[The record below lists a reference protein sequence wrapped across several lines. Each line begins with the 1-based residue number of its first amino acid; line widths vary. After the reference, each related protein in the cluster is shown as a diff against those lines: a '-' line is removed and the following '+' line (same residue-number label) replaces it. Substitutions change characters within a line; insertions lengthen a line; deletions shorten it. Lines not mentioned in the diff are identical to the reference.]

1 MYLLIGVMT
10 LLLTSSAWAQ
20 EAGQGRGFNPSA
32 NMPFEPLQ
40 AAVRARWAGVPLTAQ
55 KTEPFKIFDNIYYV
69 GVESVGAFLITTSDG
84 LMLVDTTYAE
94 TADLVLD
101 SVRALGFNPSNIKY
115 IFITHQHTDHYAGAG
130 RIKQVTG
137 ARIAM
142 SLADWEGVERQLTG
156 GQNPRN
162 GLAFT
167 RDIVIQDGDTF
178 KLGDTTVRVYVV
190 PGHTPGQIGL
200 ELQARDGNRSYRT
213 LLGMALAPA
222 QGLTK
227 ASIGSI
233 ERVKQLGPWDTVLA
247 PHGFLMPIDLPL
259 SPREIFLAGQPR
271 PATPQNAH
279 PAVIGAA
286 RVNAYLDGM
295 MRAGRQRLAAEEAT
309 PSR

>member
-1 MYLLIGVMT
+1 
-10 LLLTSSAWAQ
+10 
-20 EAGQGRGFNPSA
+20 
-32 NMPFEPLQ
+32 
-40 AAVRARWAGVPLTAQ
+40 
-55 KTEPFKIFDNIYYV
+55 
-69 GVESVGAFLITTSDG
+69 
-84 LMLVDTTYAE
+84 
-94 TADLVLD
+94 
-101 SVRALGFNPSNIKY
+101 
-115 IFITHQHTDHYAGAG
+115 
-130 RIKQVTG
+130 
-137 ARIAM
+137 
-142 SLADWEGVERQLTG
+142 
-156 GQNPRN
+156 
-162 GLAFT
+162 
-167 RDIVIQDGDTF
+167 
-178 KLGDTTVRVYVV
+178 VV

-227 ASIGSI
+227 ASIASM

-286 RVNAYLDGM
+286 KINAYLDAM